1 MMENPGPEEENI
13 IKDMRNLFGLEKE
26 IKTIKDRILRHIKNT
41 FEHEEEYYDKT
52 VISKVTIILNT
63 NVTTIE
69 IKHYQLRNILIKLVH
84 V

>member
-26 IKTIKDRILRHIKNT
+26 IKTIN
-41 FEHEEEYYDKT
+41 DKT

>member
-1 MMENPGPEEENI
+1 MMENPGPEDENI

-26 IKTIKDRILRHIKNT
+26 IKIIKDRILRHIKNT
-41 FEHEEEYYDKT
+41 FEHEEEYYDKP
-52 VISKVTIILNT
+52 VISKVAIILNT

-69 IKHYQLRNILIKLVH
+69 IKHCQLRNTLIKLVH